1 MLDHYSSDEA
11 FALIVSVIIALGTW
25 VAWYYA
31 LLVVGRKV
39 RVRGSRWP
47 LALAPVVCASLL
59 YLVLARWSAE
69 DVRTDPAYMLFY
81 LVIGAAWLGLLRLRL
96 PFFGLSFRDDVL
108 ERGNDAAS
116 CAISGALIGGMC
128 CFAGGN
134 VGNGPGWWVVLFS
147 GLLATAA
154 FFLLWWLVHR
164 ASGLAE
170 KVTVDRDLAAGLRA
184 AGFLVGCGMI
194 LGRAVAG
201 DWVSAGATATDF
213 AGLAWPAALLA
224 GAVVVV
230 ERSCAPETSRHA
242 LAVCLTGWVPACVY
256 AGLGIAV
263 MLAWSR

>member
-1 MLDHYSSDEA
+1 VVTPLLCA
-11 FALIVSVIIALGTW
+11 AGT
-25 VAWYYA
+25 
-31 LLVVGRKV
+31 LLVLVTIASADVVHDPKYILMY
-39 RVRGSRWP
+39 
-47 LALAPVVCASLL
+47 LAMGMTCIAIVVLFGAILGISHR
-59 YLVLARWSAE
+59 ADAAE
-69 DVRTDPAYMLFY
+69 RSNPAA
-81 LVIGAAWLGLLRLRL
+81 ITAIAGLL
-96 PFFGLSFRDDVL
+96 V
-108 ERGNDAAS
+108 
-116 CAISGALIGGMC
+116 GATAC
-128 CFAGGN
+128 YAGGN